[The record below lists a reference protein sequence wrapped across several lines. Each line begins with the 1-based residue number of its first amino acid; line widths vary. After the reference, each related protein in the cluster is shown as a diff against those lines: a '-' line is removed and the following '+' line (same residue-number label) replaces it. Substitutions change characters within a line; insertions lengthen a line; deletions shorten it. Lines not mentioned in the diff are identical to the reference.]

1 MLFVVAN
8 KRFKVRRADGSPY
21 VIPKGYVG
29 TIPDDVSKEW
39 IVQAALKD
47 GSIVSSEST
56 KDKDI
61 EKAAIEGE
69 KKITATRK
77 KKEEKK

>member
-21 VIPKGYVG
+21 IIPKGYVG
-29 TIPDDVSKEW
+29 TIPEDVAKEW
-39 IVQAALKD
+39 IIQTALTD
-47 GSIVSSEST
+47 GSLVSSESH

-61 EKAAIEGE
+61 EASAIEGQ
-69 KKITATRK
+69 KKIVKTAK
-77 KKEEKK
+77 KKEEAK

>member
-21 VIPKGYVG
+21 VIPQGYVG
-29 TIPDDVSKEW
+29 TIPDDVANEW
-39 IVQAALKD
+39 IIQTALTD

-61 EKAAIEGE
+61 EQAAEAGK
-69 KKITATRK
+69 KKITRTAK
-77 KKEEKK
+77 KKEEAK